1 MILYII
7 QMMLWVYGVAFSLG
21 FWFIS
26 LEFSLLIQVIP
37 LLVASSLSL
46 LQSLQLL
53 RNKQNPATSLAT
65 LATSILLIMLF
76 WTKPKDGYT
85 IFSIVFG
92 VIALVCIIGNWDSL
106 FVAPPMWRGGAN
118 LISLIL
124 TTIVYVMFYASIE
137 NHTENWLVFVPF
149 TVLLIVEGYIIL
161 NIPNMPSLC
170 EEMKSRLRQ
179 ERVTYCIALII
190 AFFST
195 VLYAADVVELKLNT
209 LVCVI
214 AYSLGLLYS
223 TSTALFR
230 TFKNRTVKPITMY
243 SIMSQEEEA

>member
-1 MILYII
+1 
-7 QMMLWVYGVAFSLG
+7 MMLWVYGVAFSLG
-21 FWFIS
+21 FWFIA
-26 LEFSLLIQVIP
+26 LEFSLLIQIIP
-37 LLVASSLSL
+37 LLIATSLSL
-46 LQSLQLL
+46 LNSLQLL
-53 RNKQNPATSLAT
+53 RNKKNPSTSLAT

-76 WTKPKDGYT
+76 WTKPKDGYA

-92 VIALVCIIGNWDSL
+92 IIALVCVIGNWEYL

-118 LISLIL
+118 FLSLIL
-124 TTIVYVMFYASIE
+124 TTIVYVMFYATIA
-137 NHTENWLVFVPF
+137 NHTDNWLVFVPF

-170 EEMKSRLRQ
+170 DEMKSKLRQ
-179 ERVTYCIALII
+179 ERLTYCVALII

-195 VLYAADVVELKLNT
+195 VLYSADVVELKVNT
-209 LVCVI
+209 LICVV

-230 TFKNRTVKPITMY
+230 TYKNQTVQPITIY